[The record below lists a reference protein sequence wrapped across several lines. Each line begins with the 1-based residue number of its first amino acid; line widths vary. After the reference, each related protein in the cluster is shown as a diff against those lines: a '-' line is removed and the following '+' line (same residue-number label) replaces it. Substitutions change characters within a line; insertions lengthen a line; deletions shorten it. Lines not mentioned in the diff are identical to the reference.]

1 MKKGKSVD
9 QLRERERRER
19 IKEQRREQKRGGE
32 EENEKKGQRRKRTH
46 ENVPEHYVSN
56 LFFKDKKGTVTQTII
71 YLFLQPLFLSS
82 SAFFFF
88 FSTRL
93 IIIIIIV
100 LELLWTQR
108 TSMLWSLSMRTGPLP
123 LSPFET

>member
-71 YLFLQPLFLSS
+71 CHLFLQPLFLSS

-88 FSTRL
+88 FFN
-93 IIIIIIV
+93 
-100 LELLWTQR
+100 
-108 TSMLWSLSMRTGPLP
+108 SLDYYYYYCS
-123 LSPFET
+123 